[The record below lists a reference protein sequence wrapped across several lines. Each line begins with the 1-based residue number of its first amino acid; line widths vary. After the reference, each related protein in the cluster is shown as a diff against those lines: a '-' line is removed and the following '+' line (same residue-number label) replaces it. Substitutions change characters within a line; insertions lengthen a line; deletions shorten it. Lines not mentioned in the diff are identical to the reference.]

1 MDKQRIK
8 GAAMK
13 ATGTIK
19 EKAGQLIG
27 SRHTEM
33 RGKAEKVEGHV
44 RTAVGRAKDAAR
56 SALGRK

>member
-8 GAAMK
+8 GAAKK

-33 RGKAEKVEGHV
+33 QGKAEKTEG
-44 RTAVGRAKDAAR
+44 RARAALGRAKDAVR
-56 SALGRK
+56 SAVGKR